1 MLGRELHEV
10 VGNIIKIEERP
21 QEAQIANSYVMRTN
35 YTTDELVGIDP
46 ELVEIKDT
54 PGKHKLKGQELEKAL
69 TGIDYSYPE
78 NSEKLSL
85 LKQRAIEEKDYMYLF
100 NHLRDT
106 YPFNQIDDYIL
117 YQHARNIVGKPI
129 TTTEKFK
136 IKADLN
142 AIKKYW
148 KKEAKKMKKK
158 QGVYKIDF

>member
-1 MLGRELHEV
+1 MDRDFHEV
-10 VGNIIKIEERP
+10 IGNIIKIEDRP
-21 QEAQIANSYVMRTN
+21 QEAQIANSYAIRTN

-46 ELVEIKDT
+46 DLVEVKIT
-54 PGKHKLKGQELEKAL
+54 SGKHKLSADSLDKAL
-69 TGIDYSYPE
+69 NGVDYSYPE
-78 NSEKLSL
+78 ETKKLSL
-85 LKQRAIEEKDYMYLF
+85 LKQKAIDEKDYMFIF

-106 YPFNQIDDYIL
+106 YPFNQIDEYIL
-117 YQHARNIVGKPI
+117 YQHSRNMVGRPM

-136 IKADLN
+136 VKADLN